1 MKNRHLYRCDDTEI
15 LVERH
20 FSDKGC
26 GLDIIKKCLLES
38 VQNIAKYQEI
48 QYSPYC
54 DASVVTNEV
63 DR

>member
-15 LVERH
+15 LVERY

-38 VQNIAKYQEI
+38 VQNIAK
-48 QYSPYC
+48 
-54 DASVVTNEV
+54 
-63 DR
+63 